1 VADSD
6 LQNKLAAARTR
17 LILDKPFLGALV
29 LRLPLVAADPSWCKG
44 AATDAK
50 KLYYNQDYIHALTI
64 QQTQFVLAKQAL
76 HCALSHFARR
86 QHRIKHRWDL
96 ACDYA
101 VNPLLINDGLKAPPE
116 TLVDD
121 SFDGMTAEEI
131 YHYID
136 DLDNEDSELDK
147 ESEDPPD
154 EPPDD
159 PADDSKDSQDNN
171 DPNQDQET
179 QQSPEADR
187 GTDEKDNPDS
197 NGEPDADEPG
207 TNELDRNEPDTG
219 QTGNDSSGLG
229 DLAPQPATL
238 SPQEQEE
245 LSVQWQQRLA
255 GAAQQ
260 AMQAG
265 KLGGAMARMVEFMLQ
280 PKLPWRMLL
289 ARYMTSSARED
300 YSYAR
305 PSSRRGDPAIFP
317 SMRSSQIDIAV
328 GIDISGS
335 VDEKELN
342 EFMSEVDAI
351 KANMRARI
359 TVLPCDAVLAEG
371 APFIFDPWE
380 EIKLPD
386 ELKGGGGT
394 DFCPVFD
401 WLELQ
406 DKQPDL
412 LVYFTDCR
420 GSFPELE
427 PSFPVIWLVKGK
439 DNAPWGQR
447 VQLN

>member
-1 VADSD
+1 MADSD
-6 LQNKLAAARTR
+6 IQNKLAAARTR

-50 KLYYNQDYIHALTI
+50 KLYYNQDYINALNV

-121 SFDGMTAEEI
+121 GYEGMTAEEI

-147 ESEDPPD
+147 ENH
-154 EPPDD
+154 EPPDG
-159 PADDSKDSQDNN
+159 QDNN
-171 DPNQDQET
+171 DSNHDGNDQQPKESGTNQDQ
-179 QQSPEADR
+179 QMQPSSD
-187 GTDEKDNPDS
+187 TDTDTDTDTDVDAEMSDSDNAND
-197 NGEPDADEPG
+197 
-207 TNELDRNEPDTG
+207 
-219 QTGNDSSGLG
+219 GNNSERG
-229 DLAPQPATL
+229 DLAPQPSAL

-265 KLGGAMARMVEFMLQ
+265 KLGGSMARMVDFMLQ

-289 ARYMTSSARED
+289 ARYMTATARDD

-328 GIDISGS
+328 AIDISGS

-359 TVLPCDAVLAEG
+359 SLLPCDAALAKG
-371 APFIFDPWE
+371 APFIFEPWE
-380 EIKLPD
+380 EIKLPN
-386 ELKGGGGT
+386 ELQGGGGT

-420 GSFPELE
+420 GSFPEVE
-427 PSFPVIWLVKGK
+427 PTFPVIWLVKGK

>member
-1 VADSD
+1 MTFHVVDTE

-50 KLYYNQDYIHALTI
+50 KLYYNQDYIDALDI
-64 QQTQFVLAKQAL
+64 HQTQFVLAKQAL

-121 SFDGMTAEEI
+121 GYEGMTAEEI
-131 YHYID
+131 YHYIG

-147 ESEDPPD
+147 QDRSDEENDDLDQQGNSEY
-154 EPPDD
+154 
-159 PADDSKDSQDNN
+159 SSDNS
-171 DPNQDQET
+171 T
-179 QQSPEADR
+179 QQSESSL
-187 GTDEKDNPDS
+187 TS
-197 NGEPDADEPG
+197 NEP
-207 TNELDRNEPDTG
+207 NELQENRE
-219 QTGNDSSGLG
+219 LK
-229 DLAPQPATL
+229 LAPKPAEL

-265 KLGGAMARMVEFMLQ
+265 KMGGAMQRMVNFMLQ

-289 ARYMTSSARED
+289 ARYMTASARDD
-300 YSYAR
+300 YSYSR

-317 SMRSSQIDIAV
+317 SLRSAQINIAV

-335 VDEKELN
+335 VDDKEMT
-342 EFMSEVDAI
+342 EFLSEVNAI
-351 KANMRARI
+351 KGSMRARI
-359 TVLPCDAVLAEG
+359 TLLPCDAKLAEG
-371 APFIFDPWE
+371 APWIFEPWE
-380 EIKLPD
+380 EIQLPKS
-386 ELKGGGGT
+386 LKGGGGT
-394 DFCPVFD
+394 NFCPVFEWMD
-401 WLELQ
+401 LQ
-406 DKQPDL
+406 DQNPDL
-412 LVYFTDCR
+412 LVYFTDCK
-420 GSFPELE
+420 GTFPKVV
-427 PSFPVIWLVKGK
+427 PSYPVIWLVKGK
-439 DNAPWGQR
+439 DTVPWGQR

>member
-1 VADSD
+1 MADSD

-29 LRLPLVAADPSWCKG
+29 LRLPLVAADPEWCQG

-50 KLYYNQDYIHALTI
+50 KLYYNQDYINALDI

-121 SFDGMTAEEI
+121 GYEGMTAEEI
-131 YHYID
+131 YHYIG

-147 ESEDPPD
+147 QSDDPSDDQDNQNKDNPNKNNPDQDNPDQGSSDPQSSSESSEDPNI
-154 EPPDD
+154 EEM
-159 PADDSKDSQDNN
+159 NR
-171 DPNQDQET
+171 ET
-179 QQSPEADR
+179 DV
-187 GTDEKDNPDS
+187 
-197 NGEPDADEPG
+197 
-207 TNELDRNEPDTG
+207 
-219 QTGNDSSGLG
+219 
-229 DLAPQPATL
+229 LAPQPAAL

-255 GAAQQ
+255 GAAQS

-265 KLGGAMARMVEFMLQ
+265 KLGGSMARMVDFMLQ

-300 YSYAR
+300 YSYSR
-305 PSSRRGDPAIFP
+305 PSSRRGDPAILP
-317 SMRSSQIDIAV
+317 SMRSAQINIAV

-335 VDEKELN
+335 VDDKEMN

-351 KANMRARI
+351 KASMRARI
-359 TVLPCDAVLAEG
+359 TMLPCDAALAEG
-371 APFIFDPWE
+371 APWVFEPWE

-394 DFCPVFD
+394 NFCPVFE
-401 WLELQ
+401 WLDLQ
-406 DKQPDL
+406 DQHPDL
-412 LVYFTDCR
+412 LVYFTDCQ
-420 GSFPELE
+420 GKFPKVE
-427 PSFPVIWLVKGK
+427 PAYPIIWLVKGK
-439 DNAPWGQR
+439 SSAPWGQR

>member
-1 VADSD
+1 MADSD

-29 LRLPLVAADPSWCKG
+29 LRLPLVAADPAWCKG
-44 AATDAK
+44 ASTDAK
-50 KLYYNQDYIHALTI
+50 KLYYNQDYINALTI

-121 SFDGMTAEEI
+121 GYEGMTAEEI
-131 YHYID
+131 YHYIN

-147 ESEDPPD
+147 ESQDPPD
-154 EPPDD
+154 DQE
-159 PADDSKDSQDNN
+159 NN
-171 DPNQDQET
+171 DPNQDGNDEQPKDDDAVQDQET
-179 QQSPEADR
+179 QESSDSDNNDNRSDSEA
-187 GTDEKDNPDS
+187 G
-197 NGEPDADEPG
+197 G
-207 TNELDRNEPDTG
+207 
-219 QTGNDSSGLG
+219 
-229 DLAPQPATL
+229 LAPQPAAL

-265 KLGGAMARMVEFMLQ
+265 KLGGTMARMVDFMLQ

-289 ARYMTSSARED
+289 ARYMTATARDD

-328 GIDISGS
+328 AIDISGS

-359 TVLPCDAVLAEG
+359 TLLPCDAALAKD
-371 APFIFDPWE
+371 APFIFEPWE
-380 EIKLPD
+380 EVKLPK
-386 ELKGGGGT
+386 ELQGGGGT

-427 PSFPVIWLVKGK
+427 PTFPVIWLVKGK

>member
-29 LRLPLVAADPSWCKG
+29 LRLPLVAADPEWCQG
-44 AATDAK
+44 AMTDAK
-50 KLYYNQDYIHALTI
+50 KLYYNQDYINALDI

-121 SFDGMTAEEI
+121 GYEGMTAEEI
-131 YHYID
+131 YHYIG

-147 ESEDPPD
+147 QDEQNQDNDQPDKNNQGNDNQDEEQSNESPQNSSED
-154 EPPDD
+154 
-159 PADDSKDSQDNN
+159 A
-171 DPNQDQET
+171 NQDT
-179 QQSPEADR
+179 PTSLEADSDD
-187 GTDEKDNPDS
+187 DERQS
-197 NGEPDADEPG
+197 
-207 TNELDRNEPDTG
+207 
-219 QTGNDSSGLG
+219 
-229 DLAPQPATL
+229 LAAKPSPLT
-238 SPQEQEE
+238 PQEQEE

-255 GAAQQ
+255 GAARS

-265 KLGGAMARMVEFMLQ
+265 KLGGSMARMVDFMLQ

-289 ARYMTSSARED
+289 ARYMTASARDD
-300 YSYAR
+300 YSYSR

-317 SMRSSQIDIAV
+317 SLRSAQINVAV
-328 GIDISGS
+328 GVDISGS
-335 VDEKELN
+335 VDDQEMS

-359 TVLPCDAVLAEG
+359 TLLPCDAALAEG
-371 APFIFDPWE
+371 SPWVFEPWE
-380 EIKLPD
+380 EVKLPNQ
-386 ELKGGGGT
+386 LKGGGGT
-394 DFCPVFD
+394 DFSPVFE
-401 WLELQ
+401 WLDEQ
-406 DKQPDL
+406 DQNPDL
-412 LVYFTDCR
+412 LVYFTDCK
-420 GSFPELE
+420 GSFPKVL
-427 PSFPVIWLVKGK
+427 PTYPVIWLVKGK
-439 DNAPWGQR
+439 DSPPWGQR

>member
-1 VADSD
+1 MADSD

-29 LRLPLVAADPSWCKG
+29 LRLPLVAADPNWCKG

-50 KLYYNQDYIHALTI
+50 KLYYNQDYINALTI

-121 SFDGMTAEEI
+121 GYEGMTAEEI

-147 ESEDPPD
+147 ESQ

-159 PADDSKDSQDNN
+159 QENN
-171 DPNQDQET
+171 DPNQDGSD
-179 QQSPEADR
+179 QQPKDSEANQDPQ
-187 GTDEKDNPDS
+187 T
-197 NGEPDADEPG
+197 EPSSDADTDDDIDDDDG
-207 TNELDRNEPDTG
+207 SNETG
-219 QTGNDSSGLG
+219 G
-229 DLAPQPATL
+229 LAPQPSAL

-265 KLGGAMARMVEFMLQ
+265 KLGGSMARMVDFMLQ

-289 ARYMTSSARED
+289 ARYMTASARDD
-300 YSYAR
+300 YSYSR

-317 SMRSSQIDIAV
+317 SMRSAQINIAV

-351 KANMRARI
+351 KANMRAKI
-359 TVLPCDAVLAEG
+359 TLLPCDAVLAKG
-371 APFIFDPWE
+371 APFVFEPWD
-380 EIKLPD
+380 EIKLPN

-406 DKQPDL
+406 DQQPDL
-412 LVYFTDCR
+412 LVYFTDCQ

-427 PSFPVIWLVKGK
+427 PTFPVIWLVKGK